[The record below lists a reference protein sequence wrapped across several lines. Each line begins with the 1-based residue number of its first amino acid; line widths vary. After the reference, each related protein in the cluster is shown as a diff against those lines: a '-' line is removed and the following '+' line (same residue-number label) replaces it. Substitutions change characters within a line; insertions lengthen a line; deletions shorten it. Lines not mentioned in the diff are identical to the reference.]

1 MAKHSQTL
9 QLQPE
14 LQRTLDQLAAVIG
27 SSATPL
33 PWLLGGSCG
42 LLLQGVQLERSPRDI
57 DLYADGPAISGLD
70 EQLRH
75 SFALLD
81 GPELNETRMYRS
93 TLSHYQG
100 EDCTIELVGD
110 FEVRARESYY
120 RVHVDRTLYMA
131 ATMVELNGH
140 TVRLMPLEH
149 ELIFNLLRDRADR
162 YEAIAEQLR
171 QQPERHEPLLRQ
183 LIDHNGFHPQLMQRI
198 LRLAGLQA

>member
-14 LQRTLDQLAAVIG
+14 LQGTLHQLAAVIG
-27 SSATPL
+27 SSTTSL

-57 DLYADGPAISGLD
+57 DLYADGPAISKLD
-70 EQLRH
+70 ERLRE
-75 SFALLD
+75 SFPVLD

-100 EDCTIELVGD
+100 EACVIELVGD

-120 RVHVDRTLYMA
+120 RVHVDRTLYEA
-131 ATMVELNGH
+131 AQTIQLDGH
-140 TVRLMPLEH
+140 DIRLMPLEH

-162 YEAIAEQLR
+162 YEAIAERLR
-171 QQPERHEPLLRQ
+171 QQPTHHEQLLRQ

-198 LRLAGLQA
+198 FRLAGIQA